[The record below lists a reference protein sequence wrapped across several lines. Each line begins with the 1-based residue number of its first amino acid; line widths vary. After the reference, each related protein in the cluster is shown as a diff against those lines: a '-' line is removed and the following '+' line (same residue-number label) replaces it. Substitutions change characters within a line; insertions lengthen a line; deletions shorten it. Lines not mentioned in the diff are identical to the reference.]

1 MMNEKIKEIMYKVD
15 DINILNEVGTDA
27 DFLADIDPQ
36 RLEKFAEL
44 IIKECIE
51 QIETCFAGGSVSM
64 DDKPIWNP
72 SVDTFKAWNWGLKCS
87 RKHIK
92 EVFGVK

>member
-1 MMNEKIKEIMYKVD
+1 MNNKIEEIMYKVD

-44 IIKECIE
+44 IIKECIDK
-51 QIETCFAGGSVSM
+51 IESKRSSVENTDQWTITRDICYHYM
-64 DDKPIWNP
+64 MKE
-72 SVDTFKAWNWGLKCS
+72 LKE
-87 RKHIK
+87 H
-92 EVFGVK
+92 FGVE

>member
-1 MMNEKIKEIMYKVD
+1 MNEKIKEIMYNVD

-44 IIKECIE
+44 IIQECTNILH
-51 QIETCFAGGSVSM
+51 
-64 DDKPIWNP
+64 NP
-72 SVDTFKAWNWGLKCS
+72 DAEPYSAEWTW
-87 RKHIK
+87 RKHFIK
-92 EVFGVK
+92 QIKQHFGVDK